1 MQQVKMQKNTL
12 MSKLHR
18 LTKYNLLSID
28 FMKMLI
34 SITYLY
40 RDYHRFKTFYGESVP

>member
-12 MSKLHR
+12 MSKFHR
-18 LTKYNLLSID
+18 LTKCNPLSID
-28 FMKMLI
+28 FKQMLI

-40 RDYHRFKTFYGESVP
+40 RDCHRFKTFYAESVP